1 MTLAFSNF
9 STEFSLA
16 GKAKQILRISGR
28 KIGGGWCHPYTI
40 SCNALDLSAK
50 SQCDTKINWISLLCQ
65 LDGRVEIRNA
75 WANAILLT
83 LQNISGQERWKNRYR
98 SKGLIIH
105 WIENLFLWSR
115 RSRKQETVWIIFW
128 LERVHRGGWKLVF
141 WIWSWW
147 IPNWH
152 VYDHHQ
158 RMKCVCIKKHMI
170 ELHALKKLNLTILRE
185 HFEIKCSVCVFE
197 AAFDN

>member
-28 KIGGGWCHPYTI
+28 KIGGGWCYPYTI

-128 LERVHRGGWKLVF
+128 LERVHRGWWKLVF

-158 RMKCVCIKKHMI
+158 PMKCVCIKKHSHDR
-170 ELHALKKLNLTILRE
+170 LTCFKK
-185 HFEIKCSVCVFE
+185 IKFNYFTWKVW
-197 AAFDN
+197 NKM